1 MITPIW
7 RARLFR
13 TWLVIGVP
21 LACWTAYEAWDAYQ
35 KIDFWNAQI
44 ESWSIASDQER
55 TGKSIGIVD
64 PHKYLTEAYQYR
76 NENAELANILPWIA
90 AMLLTLPILG
100 ALILKIFEWVWSG
113 PTSVKEDGSQAF
125 SSKSWKNLISS
136 KRAKWGMGIGG
147 LLVFTGIMYSLSP
160 DSTTSTLIQ
169 VFVQVGVVGAVLALI
184 KFFRR

>member
-1 MITPIW
+1 MVAPIW

-13 TWLVIGVP
+13 IWLVIGVP
-21 LACWTAYEAWDAYQ
+21 LACWTAYEAWDAYRT
-35 KIDFWNAQI
+35 I
-44 ESWSIASDQER
+44 EFLRNRSNEFDVHPA
-55 TGKSIGIVD
+55 TSIGQHNKAVE
-64 PHKYLTEAYQYR
+64 K
-76 NENAELANILPWIA
+76 ANIFTLIA
-90 AMLLTLPILG
+90 ATLVALPILG
-100 ALILKIFEWVWSG
+100 AIILKIFEWVWTG
-113 PTSVKEDGSQAF
+113 PTSISAKDEGSQAL
-125 SSKSWKNLISS
+125 SSKSWKNLVSS